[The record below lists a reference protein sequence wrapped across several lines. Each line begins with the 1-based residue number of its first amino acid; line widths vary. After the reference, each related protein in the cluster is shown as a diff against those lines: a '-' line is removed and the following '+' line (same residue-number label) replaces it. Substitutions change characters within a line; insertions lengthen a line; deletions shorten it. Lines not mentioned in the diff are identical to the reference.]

1 MSTLVSITVVVNDG
15 TGDRTFQVDTAKEC
29 VLVWGDA
36 GWDLLAGYYEKVKH
50 DPARARE
57 VRDRTCPK
65 ARPKAGV
72 TFAAVEPAD
81 AVIAL
86 KDVDCYPTE
95 WP

>member
-1 MSTLVSITVVVNDG
+1 MSMLVSITVVVNDG
-15 TGDRTFQVDTAKEC
+15 TGDRTFQVDTVKDC

-36 GWDLLAGYYEKVKH
+36 GWDLLADYYEKAKH
-50 DPARARE
+50 NPAKAKE

-65 ARPKAGV
+65 AKPKEGS
-72 TFAAVEPAD
+72 TLAAAEPAD

-86 KDVDCYPTE
+86 KDVDCYPTQ